1 MPALPNP
8 KHELFAQ
15 GLASGLS
22 QAKAYVQAGYKPDDA
37 HAARLAGDGR
47 IKGRVAE
54 LRGQVLAARAKQ
66 QRQTEITTR
75 QHFVV
80 SVNAIAEELQ
90 AAYDMA
96 VQLEMPNAMATASL
110 GKAKLFGL
118 FPQAS
123 SGFRQIGGRK
133 GRELGPIERRAIVA
147 GMSDD
152 ELGQAIMGRL
162 KDGELRR
169 LIALIDRMRQE
180 YEALSPEEREQIER
194 EADEEDEPEPIKPA
208 PAPVKAPPP
217 VKAAQPPRLPPDD
230 PLIREP
236 AFAKPETQPPVQPL
250 ERPAARPQRR
260 VLN

>member
-1 MPALPNP
+1 MPVLKNP

-15 GLASGLS
+15 GLAKGMS
-22 QAKAYVQAGYKPDDA
+22 QAKAYVEAGFKPDDG

-47 IKGRVAE
+47 IRGRVAE

-75 QHFVV
+75 QHVVV

-96 VQLEMPNAMATASL
+96 VQLKMPNAMATASL

-118 FPQAS
+118 LAPPGG
-123 SGFRQIGGRK
+123 GFRQVGGRK
-133 GRELGPIERRAIVA
+133 GRELGAIERRAIVA

-152 ELGQAIMGRL
+152 ELASAILGRVTEN
-162 KDGELRR
+162 ELR
-169 LIALIDRMRQE
+169 ALID
-180 YEALSPEEREQIER
+180 AVNQIER
-194 EADEEDEPEPIKPA
+194 ARSSDTPAEAPPPA
-208 PAPVKAPPP
+208 PAPAPPP
-217 VKAAQPPRLPPDD
+217 VKAEPPPRLPPDD
-230 PLIREP
+230 PILREP
-236 AFAKPETQPPVQPL
+236 VLARPEPLRPAPPPIEWQ
-250 ERPAARPQRR
+250 AARPQRR